1 VHFESSTESPFELGA
16 NVWDQDDQERNDAGA
31 SNARP
36 ATSIEKHIADVS
48 TKKEGNTDW
57 GVDDIETLL
66 CYLDENF
73 RHWSSGKKIVFYQKA
88 ASSGQLPGRDA
99 EQIKNKINRLR
110 KKYLDEKAKAN
121 GTGAEPSKW
130 QWYDRMDSIFG
141 HRENVTPS
149 CIISAKSARA
159 KDSDEESDTETKEEI
174 NRRKKRRKVNPAAML
189 SDAIVSL
196 GESRNQVWDKRLA
209 LQDQERKDRA
219 EIEKLKVE
227 YDFQL
232 KKEELELER
241 IKAANEQKRL
251 DIELAKLKCSS
262 FISDD

>member
-1 VHFESSTESPFELGA
+1 
-16 NVWDQDDQERNDAGA
+16 
-31 SNARP
+31 
-36 ATSIEKHIADVS
+36 
-48 TKKEGNTDW
+48 
-57 GVDDIETLL
+57 
-66 CYLDENF
+66 
-73 RHWSSGKKIVFYQKA
+73 
-88 ASSGQLPGRDA
+88 
-99 EQIKNKINRLR
+99 
-110 KKYLDEKAKAN
+110 
-121 GTGAEPSKW
+121 
-130 QWYDRMDSIFG
+130 
-141 HRENVTPS
+141 
-149 CIISAKSARA
+149 
-159 KDSDEESDTETKEEI
+159 
-174 NRRKKRRKVNPAAML
+174 ML